1 MSNKATV
8 SFSRIATAPFAPR
21 AELREALSLTG
32 CEVSINSLP
41 PGAAVPFVHS
51 HKENEEVYLV
61 LEGSGY
67 FWLDGAVH
75 PLKAGDAVRVD
86 PSVGRCMKAA
96 DAEGITYVCIQARQ
110 NATPSVTREDG
121 VVLQKEI
128 QWR

>member
-8 SFSRIATAPFAPR
+8 SFTHLATAPYAPR
-21 AELREALSLTG
+21 AELRDALGLTG

-41 PGAAVPFVHS
+41 AGVAIPFVHT

-61 LEGSGY
+61 LEGSGDI
-67 FWLDGAVH
+67 WLDGVVH

-86 PSVGRCMKAA
+86 PSVERCMRAS
-96 DAEGITYVCIQARQ
+96 DAEPLTYVCIQAKQ
-110 NATPSVTREDG
+110 YATPNVTRKDG
-121 VVLQKEI
+121 IVLQKEI